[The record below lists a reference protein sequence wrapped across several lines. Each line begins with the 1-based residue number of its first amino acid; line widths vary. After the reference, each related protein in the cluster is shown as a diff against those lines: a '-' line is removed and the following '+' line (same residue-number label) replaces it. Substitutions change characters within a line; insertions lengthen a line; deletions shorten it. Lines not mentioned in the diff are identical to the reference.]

1 MSETYP
7 RKTYC
12 ETLYAGHISPSVGFD
27 CKGSELFWIDQKKYY
42 YFEKK
47 LPAHFTTKVRYK

>member
-1 MSETYP
+1 MSETYL

-47 LPAHFTTKVRYK
+47 LPAHFTTKVR